1 MISKKN
7 GCDSEKIKINS
18 PNSKIEKN
26 NNLKIKIKSCFSSI
40 LWSIFLIIIIL
51 ISIFYLLIL
60 LKKNSTNKYH
70 SQNIKNN
77 TKFISINQSI
87 YEQINTDISIKNQS
101 KLQIKYNINETLVY
115 KKIKK
120 VHSVMEIENENKT
133 QDIITTSYI
142 LFNIYD
148 TYLKNE
154 KNRIFYANLLVLNS
168 SINDGNTTIPS
179 GGINILQDF
188 EKNNSIE
195 EDNDNINVESEYGKI
210 NEIELNNFDELKNIN
225 FNKYITQNIDNINDG
240 FENITNN
247 VYSKFSVPILN
258 FSFYEN
264 GKILETYFAKEI
276 DDVMIQL
283 LNGTLYDIIPD
294 LSQTSTLRILS
305 EEENSNE
312 TIFEKETI
320 DQSYMNGFALTNS
333 EINTISN
340 NTIDNENE
348 KLSQIYSTGNAK
360 FESDDNDQIDDDND
374 ENNPFRN
381 EKVGIIP
388 NGIKKM
394 LLNETSVI
402 NLVWSSI
409 NESIGEIIKEINEN
423 ITYIKDY
430 SNEKNNTLRLLNM
443 FNISEEQYHH
453 FSW

>member
-1 MISKKN
+1 MSRDITNHNQNK
-7 GCDSEKIKINS
+7 
-18 PNSKIEKN
+18 
-26 NNLKIKIKSCFSSI
+26 LKIK
-40 LWSIFLIIIIL
+40 
-51 ISIFYLLIL
+51 
-60 LKKNSTNKYH
+60 YH
-70 SQNIKNN
+70 
-77 TKFISINQSI
+77 
-87 YEQINTDISIKNQS
+87 
-101 KLQIKYNINETLVY
+101 INETLVY
-115 KKIKK
+115 KKIQN
-120 VHSVMEIENENKT
+120 VHSILEINNENRT

-142 LFNIYD
+142 LFHIYD
-148 TYLKNE
+148 SYLKND
-154 KNRIFYANLLVLNS
+154 NIRIFYANLLVLNS
-168 SINDGNTTIPS
+168 TTNDGNNTVLS

-188 EKNNSIE
+188 EKKNSIE
-195 EDNDNINVESEYGKI
+195 ESNDDINIDSKNGI
-210 NEIELNNFDELKNIN
+210 IDEIEVNSFDELNNIN
-225 FNKYITQNIDNINDG
+225 FSKYIPNDIDVIKDG
-240 FENITNN
+240 FEDITNN
-247 VYSKFSVPILN
+247 VNSNLSIPILN